1 MALQNRFNL
10 IDEPWIPVVDAGLVS
25 IKDVF
30 CTPDLGSLGGTPVQ
44 KIALT
49 KLLLAIAQAAAT
61 PENNGEWATM
71 GPHGLAERSWEYLEK
86 WHDRFF
92 LFGERPFLQLSI
104 LGEIEK
110 ELSTRRTKNKDAK
123 LKKNLLSMMPEF
135 VDGTNAVRLFH
146 SQVPRALSDAEKA
159 LLIVQVCGFALAG
172 KADTSVR
179 LSSHDPQKMPFAYV
193 ESKKRSHPGAFLG
206 YGGYLH
212 NFLWD
217 RHLLTTLWLNL
228 FSWEQI
234 REMRLY
240 AGVGTPP
247 WEKMPEGMDCDVARS
262 LTENLM
268 GRLVP
273 LSVFCLLTDDGLL
286 CTEGILHPTFADGG
300 DDPSVAIDMV
310 TRKGQ
315 CVDPVKR
322 PWRDLVSLLSFFNA
336 QSSSVSDC
344 RQIRLSLSR
353 LNTLDA
359 FPRVGIWS
367 GGVKVSR
374 QAGNSFINA
383 SDDFVESCVDEI
395 PLCAIGDWFSRFSH
409 EIKSLER
416 LAKILEKSVFDYY
429 FREIKASSTKK
440 DEFAKKRAQGAARL
454 FWELCE
460 PHVKSLVEACA
471 RSHENTSRSLRPT
484 FAGIVETVYGLSC
497 PRHTARQIDAWSR
510 HHPNLKRYLE
520 ES

>member
-44 KIALT
+44 KIAMT

-110 ELSTRRTKNKDAK
+110 ELSTRHIKNNDTT

-179 LSSHDPQKMPFAYV
+179 LSSRDPQKLPFDYV
-193 ESKKRSHPGAFLG
+193 KSRERSHPGAFLG
-206 YGGYLH
+206 YLH
-212 NFLWD
+212 NFLWN

-228 FSWEQI
+228 FSGEQI

-286 CTEGILHPTFADGG
+286 CTKGILHPTFADGG
-300 DDPSVAIDMV
+300 VDPSVAIDIV
-310 TRKGQ
+310 TRKWQ
-315 CVDPVKR
+315 RVDPAKR
-322 PWRDLVSLLSFFNA
+322 PWRNLVSLLSFLDA
-336 QSSSVSDC
+336 QSSSGSDC
-344 RQIRLSLSR
+344 WQIRLSLSR

-359 FPRVGIWS
+359 FPRIGIWS
-367 GGVKVSR
+367 GGVKVSDKS
-374 QAGNSFINA
+374 GNSFINA

-395 PLCAIGDWFSRFSH
+395 PLGAIGDWFSRFSH

-416 LAKILEKSVFDYY
+416 LSKILEKSVFDYY
-429 FREIKASSTKK
+429 FREIKESSTKK
-440 DEFAKKRAQGAARL
+440 DEFSKQRAQSAARL

-471 RSHENTSRSLRPT
+471 RSHANTSRSLRPT

-497 PRHTARQIDAWSR
+497 PCHTARQIDAWSR